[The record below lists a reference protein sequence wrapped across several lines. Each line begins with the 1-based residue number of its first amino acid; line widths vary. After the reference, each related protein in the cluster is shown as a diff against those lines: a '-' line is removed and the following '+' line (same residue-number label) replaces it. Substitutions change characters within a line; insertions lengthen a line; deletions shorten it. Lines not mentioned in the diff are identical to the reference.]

1 MFYLNKYLSQGAE
14 ASVAKILQVLYIL
27 FCNLF
32 YIIECTTF
40 FLGWM
45 GGGGGGELNLLPN
58 FQKRGLDTTLI
69 FKGGLVRKRWWP
81 FWGGGGYNFY
91 IKNNLRSEI

>member
-40 FLGWM
+40 FLGWI
-45 GGGGGGELNLLPN
+45 GGGGGVEPPTKFSKKGAWHDLN
-58 FQKRGLDTTLI
+58 F
-69 FKGGLVRKRWWP
+69 
-81 FWGGGGYNFY
+81 
-91 IKNNLRSEI
+91 

>member
-45 GGGGGGELNLLPN
+45 GIGGGGSWTSY
-58 FQKRGLDTTLI
+58 QI
-69 FKGGLVRKRWWP
+69 FKKGGLTRP
-81 FWGGGGYNFY
+81 
-91 IKNNLRSEI
+91 

>member
-45 GGGGGGELNLLPN
+45 GIGGGGGGGSWTSY
-58 FQKRGLDTTLI
+58 QI
-69 FKGGLVRKRWWP
+69 FKKGGLTRP
-81 FWGGGGYNFY
+81 
-91 IKNNLRSEI
+91 

>member
-45 GGGGGGELNLLPN
+45 GIGGGGVEPPTKFSKKGAWHDLN
-58 FQKRGLDTTLI
+58 F
-69 FKGGLVRKRWWP
+69 
-81 FWGGGGYNFY
+81 
-91 IKNNLRSEI
+91 